1 MTTLRDRVLDLP
13 KELLDEDLLPAS
25 MKQVGGE
32 HYTSKEIQPWDAMQ
46 SWMTED
52 QYRGYLIGN
61 VVKYIARFQDKG
73 GVLDLQKCKHY
84 LDKLIEVW

>member
-1 MTTLRDRVLDLP
+1 MAREYQL
-13 KELLDEDLLPAS
+13 
-25 MKQVGGE
+25 GGD
-32 HYTSKEIQPWDAMQ
+32 HYTSKDIQPWDAMQ

-61 VVKYIARFQDKG
+61 VIKYIARFQDKG

>member
-1 MTTLRDRVLDLP
+1 MAREYQL
-13 KELLDEDLLPAS
+13 
-25 MKQVGGE
+25 GGN
-32 HYTSKEIQPWDAMQ
+32 HYTSKDIQPWDAMQ

-61 VVKYIARFQDKG
+61 VIKYIARFQDKG

>member
-1 MTTLRDRVLDLP
+1 MPDLS
-13 KELLDEDLLPAS
+13 S
-25 MKQVGGE
+25 MAREYQLGGS
-32 HYTSKEIQPWDAMQ
+32 HYTDKDIQPWDAMQ

-52 QYRGYLIGN
+52 QYRGYLMGN
-61 VVKYIARFQDKG
+61 VIKYIARFQDKG

>member
-1 MTTLRDRVLDLP
+1 MHRDYQL
-13 KELLDEDLLPAS
+13 
-25 MKQVGGE
+25 GGD

-73 GVLDLQKCKHY
+73 GSLDLQKCKHY